1 MSDKIPKDVQEILER
16 RGVDSV
22 KALLVS
28 MANGAAGTGRGAAL
42 TLDGKHVLRGQ
53 MEDWL
58 RDKETVSSRWIKT
71 GALAAIAA
79 AILALLSWL
88 LPLK

>member
-1 MSDKIPKDVQEILER
+1 
-16 RGVDSV
+16 
-22 KALLVS
+22 
-28 MANGAAGTGRGAAL
+28 
-42 TLDGKHVLRGQ
+42 VLRGQ